1 MVSAVACRSFLG
13 LFSVKDRLEW
23 DGATDLGS
31 KDSETGVESSIG
43 SSFLL
48 LESAWQKA
56 ILHPHQASLIK

>member
-48 LESAWQKA
+48 LESA
-56 ILHPHQASLIK
+56 

>member
-1 MVSAVACRSFLG
+1 MSAVACRSFLG

-23 DGATDLGS
+23 DVATDLGS

-48 LESAWQKA
+48 LESA
-56 ILHPHQASLIK
+56 